1 MGIEFELKY
10 RATEAQLAAIRENIP
25 GQEQQFSMETTYYDT
40 PSGSLSARHYTLR
53 IRKENHI
60 SVCTL
65 KTPAPGGARQ
75 ELEVECD
82 DILKA
87 LPEFCRRSE
96 VQELPILLQ
105 EGLVAVCGAK
115 FTRIA
120 KTVVTESCTLELAL
134 DQGILLGGGRQLP
147 LCEFEAEL
155 KYGTP
160 EAAAACAEEI
170 AKTYGLEPESRSK
183 FHRARLLA
191 EGKL

>member
-10 RATEAQLAAIRENIP
+10 SATEAQLAAIRENTP

-87 LPEFCRRSE
+87 LPEFCRQSD

-105 EGLVAVCGAK
+105 EGIVPVCGAR

-120 KTVVTESCTLELAL
+120 KTVVTDSCTLELAL
-134 DQGILLGGGRQLP
+134 DQGVLLGGGREVP
-147 LCEFEAEL
+147 LSEFEAEL
-155 KYGTP
+155 KDGTP
-160 EAAAACAEEI
+160 EAAAAYAEEM
-170 AKTYGLEPESRSK
+170 AKTYGLKPEPRSK